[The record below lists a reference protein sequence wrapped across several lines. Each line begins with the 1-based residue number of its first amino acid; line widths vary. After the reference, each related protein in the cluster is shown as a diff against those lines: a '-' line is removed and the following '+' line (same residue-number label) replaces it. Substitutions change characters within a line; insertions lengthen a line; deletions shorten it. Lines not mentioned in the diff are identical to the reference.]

1 MAKRDYYE
9 VLGVDKNAS
18 EDQIKKA
25 YRKLAI
31 KYHPDRNPDDIKA
44 EEKFKEAAEAYDVLH
59 DARKREQYD
68 QFGFNAPGGF
78 GDGFSGEGFSMDD
91 IFSMFGEVF
100 GGHGSGGRAQQQKF
114 RGADLRLRVRLSLQ
128 EISTGVT
135 KRFKLRKDITCE
147 HCHGTGA
154 ESNDGIKTCPNCNGS
169 GVEIRTRESIFGLMQ
184 TQGPCHI
191 CRGEGKIIVNK
202 CQHCGG
208 EGIVKGEKVVEVKIP
223 AGVSEGMVINVP
235 GKGNDARH
243 NGIPGNIQIYVE
255 EEENDT
261 FVRDGQNVI
270 YNLLLDF
277 PTATLGG
284 QVEVPTIDGTRVKI
298 RIEPGT
304 QPGKTLRLREKG
316 LPAVEGYGNDTGDL
330 IVQLS
335 VFVPKELTA
344 TERQA
349 VESMSNSE
357 NFKGDQE
364 TKDTIFR
371 NFRMLFN

>member
-284 QVEVPTIDGTRVKI
+284 QVEVPTIDRQNATLTRKRTSGSR
-298 RIEPGT
+298 RIWQRHRRPDCST
-304 QPGKTLRLREKG
+304 KRFR
-316 LPAVEGYGNDTGDL
+316 
-330 IVQLS
+330 S
-335 VFVPKELTA
+335 
-344 TERQA
+344 ERTH
-349 VESMSNSE
+349 SY
-357 NFKGDQE
+357 
-364 TKDTIFR
+364 
-371 NFRMLFN
+371 

>member
-1 MAKRDYYE
+1 
-9 VLGVDKNAS
+9 
-18 EDQIKKA
+18 
-25 YRKLAI
+25 
-31 KYHPDRNPDDIKA
+31 
-44 EEKFKEAAEAYDVLH
+44 
-59 DARKREQYD
+59 
-68 QFGFNAPGGF
+68 
-78 GDGFSGEGFSMDD
+78 
-91 IFSMFGEVF
+91 
-100 GGHGSGGRAQQQKF
+100 
-114 RGADLRLRVRLSLQ
+114 
-128 EISTGVT
+128 
-135 KRFKLRKDITCE
+135 
-147 HCHGTGA
+147 
-154 ESNDGIKTCPNCNGS
+154 
-169 GVEIRTRESIFGLMQ
+169 MQ

-255 EEENDT
+255 EDENDT

-304 QPGKTLRLREKG
+304 QPGKTLRLRGKG